1 MDIPFHSIIS
11 LICGNNS
18 EFKKYFLTIV
28 SAEADFFQN
37 AYLPVLNSDIRPD
50 IITGIRFKLQEIAI
64 AHDQTVDN
72 SEIDGLTDNIPKGE

>member
-1 MDIPFHSIIS
+1 MAAGVGYSRRRSTGGIWRQGLYRNFADR
-11 LICGNNS
+11 
-18 EFKKYFLTIV
+18 K
-28 SAEADFFQN
+28 ADFFQN